1 MSKTTIIAEMS
12 ANHRQKLDTALDIVR
27 EVARAGADII
37 KTQTYKASTLTIP
50 GPSADYIVDGG
61 TPWDG
66 KRLEDLYREAEMP
79 WEFNV
84 SIMQLAKELG
94 LGFLSTVYDPTS
106 VEYLE
111 KLGVDAY
118 KVASFEITDL
128 SLLKLIGQTHKK
140 LFLSTGLA
148 SGDEVRRACDAYIG
162 SGGLSIVLFAC
173 CSSYPAPLCDMNVRR
188 VETLRQMFPSHMIV
202 NGYIRP
208 ERYEFGL
215 SDHSLG
221 SVAACASIALGATFL
236 EKHAGRR
243 VGTAD
248 CSFSAD
254 ETELASYIRD
264 VRRTEEVL
272 GSGHLVNSESE
283 FGELRYRKSMY
294 FTRNVIK
301 GETIKMSDLGSYRP
315 GLGFRECDARFY
327 CLGRVAYRDIKA
339 GEPCL

>member
-27 EVARAGADII
+27 EVARAGADVI

-79 WEFNV
+79 WEFNEP
-84 SIMQLAKELG
+84 IMQLAKELG

-148 SGDEVRRACDAYIG
+148 SHAEIIEACGAYIG
-162 SGGLSIVLFAC
+162 SGGLSVVLLAC

-188 VETLRQMFPSHMIV
+188 IETLRNWHPSCL
-202 NGYIRP
+202 GL
-208 ERYEFGL
+208 ETYEFGL
-215 SDHSLG
+215 SDHSFG
-221 SVAACASIALGATFL
+221 SVAACAAVALGATFL
-236 EKHAGRR
+236 EKHAGMRP
-243 VGTAD
+243 GTAD
-248 CSFSAD
+248 ACFSSN
-254 ETELASYIRD
+254 EIEFVKYVCD
-264 VRRTEEVL
+264 VRLTEKAL
-272 GSGHLVNSESE
+272 GSGHLVDSRSES
-283 FGELRYRKSMY
+283 GEIRYRKSMY
-294 FTRNVIK
+294 FTRDIAK
-301 GETIKMSDLGSYRP
+301 GEIIKRSDLKSYRP
-315 GLGFRECDARFY
+315 ALGYRECDALRWFVGCY
-327 CLGRVAYRDIKA
+327 ASHDIKA
-339 GEPCL
+339 GDPAVWENKR